1 MNRVKRIIG
10 LMAFSLM
17 ILSLPA
23 IASAQWGGN
32 GGYGNGGYG
41 NGGYGNGGYGNG
53 QYGNYGDMR
62 SMIKNLK
69 NKTNRFEKQVDRD
82 LDRSRYDGTN
92 REDQFMDLVERFDDA
107 VDDLST
113 GNNRQNAS
121 EVQRV
126 LQIGSQID
134 RQMSRLRLSGQSVQ
148 LWNAI
153 EYDLNN
159 LSNAYGYNNGRRN
172 RGWGNG
178 RGNGNTGNNLP
189 SWWPF

>member
-1 MNRVKRIIG
+1 
-10 LMAFSLM
+10 M